1 MCINNCTLC
10 PDDILEEPA
19 AWSICPEV
27 ELCNSSQ
34 PAGDHVGL
42 GLGLTLGAGLAT
54 TLGALV
60 LFIPC
65 IKKTN
70 TRILAISLSLAA
82 GVMLYISFTE
92 IFQKAQANFC
102 CLTQDH
108 FDLVATVCFFGGIL
122 LTILLD
128 LLVGRLQKLE
138 CGCSMCQGRSLFTRF
153 KGEDNGNNSPFH
165 VTSSQMENGGPP
177 GSAMYGSDTVPNNGI
192 LPQGEVAGANE
203 GTEEALGP
211 KEFQEVTEGLGKS
224 TKELHRMGILTGKTS
239 SLTGRKNS
247 GG

>member
-1 MCINNCTLC
+1 MTYWKSWH
-10 PDDILEEPA
+10 PGPSAQRWDSAMTP
-19 AWSICPEV
+19 
-27 ELCNSSQ
+27 
-34 PAGDHVGL
+34 GHVGL
-42 GLGLTLGAGLAT
+42 GLGLAIGAGLAT
-54 TLGALV
+54 TLGALL

-128 LLVGRLQKLE
+128 LLVGGLQKLE
-138 CGCSMCQGRSLFTRF
+138 CGCCCCCSLPSRLRGWSLF
-153 KGEDNGNNSPFH
+153 KGEESVRSSPVH
-165 VTSSQMENGGPP
+165 IASQMENGGFP
-177 GSAMYGSDTVPNNGI
+177 GSVTYGAATSDITALDVVPKS
-192 LPQGEVAGANE
+192 E
-203 GTEEALGP
+203 GTDSESSTSSEEALGP
-211 KEFQEVTEGLGKS
+211 KEFQEMTEGLHGQEHEGAAS
-224 TKELHRMGILTGKTS
+224 YGDPHRYSCHNYSEWL
-239 SLTGRKNS
+239 
-247 GG
+247 